1 MMAVY
6 YYTARTGDGAALSG
20 SLDASTRDEAVG
32 HLRSRSL
39 FVTSVETGETTRGL
53 FSYLS
58 LSIARG
64 PRRRGA
70 FFRSFATLVGAGVSL
85 RRALETVL
93 LECRDRVF
101 AETIRS
107 IVADVDRG
115 AALSTAASRHP
126 HEFSRVALAMVRAGE
141 ECGSLDAALFSIA
154 ELEERASALR
164 KRLGAALAYPAV
176 VTVAAGALI
185 AFLVANTMPAFASMF
200 EQMHVAVPPTTKALI
215 AAGDAFHR
223 PITWLCGCGLAVAA
237 AMALRA
243 LRKSDGAAALA
254 FARATLAIPVIGT
267 IRAKSE
273 VARFSRTL
281 GTLLRGGVEV
291 IAALEAARDVM
302 ESLVY
307 RRGSNGIA
315 DALRRGDSLYDALAS
330 SKLFDET
337 FLQLVRAG
345 EGSGSLDAMLC
356 RLAEYN
362 EIDVETSLATIG
374 SVVEPAL
381 ICILGGVIGT
391 IVASVIVPL
400 YSMIG
405 SIR

>member
-1 MMAVY
+1 MALY

-20 SLDASTRDEAVG
+20 SLDAETRDEAVG

-39 FVTSVETGETTRGL
+39 FVTSVETGETTRGMMS
-53 FSYLS
+53 FLS
-58 LSIARG
+58 LHAVRGARK
-64 PRRRGA
+64 RGA

-93 LECRDRVF
+93 VECRDRVF
-101 AETIRS
+101 AETIS
-107 IVADVDRG
+107 SVIADVDRG
-115 AALSTAASRHP
+115 VALSAAASRHP
-126 HEFSRVALAMVRAGE
+126 QEFSRVALAMIRAGE
-141 ECGSLDAALFSIA
+141 ECGALEAALFQIA

-176 VTVAAGALI
+176 VTAAAGVLI
-185 AFLVANTMPAFASMF
+185 IFLVASTMPAFASMF
-200 EQMHVAVPPTTKALI
+200 EQMHVDLPPSTRALI
-215 AAGDAFHR
+215 AAGDAIR
-223 PITWLCGCGLAVAA
+223 TPGTWAIVALVAA
-237 AMALRA
+237 AAIATVRYLRGSEHALTLLAGRVA
-243 LRKSDGAAALA
+243 LHVPVLGA
-254 FARATLAIPVIGT
+254 
-267 IRAKSE
+267 IRSKSE

-291 IAALEAARDVM
+291 IAALEAARGVM
-302 ESLVY
+302 EDVVF
-307 RRGSNGIA
+307 RRGSLGIA
-315 DALRRGDSLYDALAS
+315 DALHRGDSLYQALAGAQ
-330 SKLFDET
+330 LFDAT
-337 FLQLVRAG
+337 FLQLIRAG
-345 EGSGSLDAMLC
+345 EESGSLDAMLL

-374 SVVEPAL
+374 SILEPAL

>member
-1 MMAVY
+1 MAVY

-20 SLDASTRDEAVG
+20 SLDAPTRDDAVG
-32 HLRSRSL
+32 HLRARAL
-39 FVTSVETGETTRGL
+39 FVTSVETVETTRGL
-53 FSYLS
+53 LSSLRLS
-58 LSIARG
+58 LARG
-64 PRRRGA
+64 VPKRAA

-85 RRALETVL
+85 RRALETMLV
-93 LECRDRVF
+93 ECRDPVF
-101 AETIRS
+101 AETVRS

-115 AALSTAASRHP
+115 VALSVAAARHP

-141 ECGSLDAALFSIA
+141 EGGALDAALFQVA
-154 ELEERASALR
+154 ELEERAAALR

-176 VTVAAGALI
+176 VTVAAGALL

-200 EQMHVAVPPTTKALI
+200 AQMHVELPPTTRTLI
-215 AAGDAFHR
+215 AAGNALRDPRA
-223 PITWLCGCGLAVAA
+223 WGVGVAA
-237 AMALRA
+237 LAAIVGVTRYLRG
-243 LRKSDGAAALA
+243 SDGALALW
-254 FARATLAIPVIGT
+254 FARAQLAVPGFGQ

-281 GTLLRGGVEV
+281 GALLHGGVDV
-291 IAALEAARDVM
+291 VAALDAARDVM

-307 RRGSNGIA
+307 RRGSEGIA
-315 DALRRGDSLYDALAS
+315 DALHRGDSLYDAMSGAH
-330 SKLFDET
+330 LFDAT

-345 EGSGSLDAMLC
+345 EESGSLDAMLL
-356 RLAEYN
+356 RLATYN
-362 EIDVETSLATIG
+362 ELDVETSLAAIG
-374 SVVEPAL
+374 SVVEPVL
-381 ICILGGVIGT
+381 ICILGGAIGT